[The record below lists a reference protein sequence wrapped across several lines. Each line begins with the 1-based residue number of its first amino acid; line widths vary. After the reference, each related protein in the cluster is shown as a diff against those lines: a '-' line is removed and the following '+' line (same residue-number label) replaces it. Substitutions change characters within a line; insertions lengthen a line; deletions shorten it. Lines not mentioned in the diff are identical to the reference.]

1 MAIAYYGSTLSPNI
15 DRTPE
20 GYLICRNVPINRTG
34 VQVYSAGELGLPG
47 EPDRAV
53 QVYRL
58 EEDVFA
64 PAALASFEGKDI
76 TRGHPPEMLTT
87 ENQAGYSKGHL
98 ENVRRDGENTVADLI
113 IKDPALVSDVENGVL
128 REVSCGYNCTFEP
141 YRDGYRQTGIIGN
154 HVAVVPRGRAGSTVA
169 IKDATPEVEKGRNNH
184 MSEFW
189 KSVLTAFG
197 MAAKDAS
204 PEELDTMVQT
214 TASVLDAEPSGAP
227 VGAQHS
233 GSGGERTSKGAVQ
246 DLAGGRGKR
255 SGLCE
260 DDTPEAEPTE
270 EKAAETTAE
279 DEMVEKAPKGD
290 DLGSKLD
297 RILEMLEAKSRGGR
311 GEHPL
316 HDETDLDEMI
326 AKLSGTEEG
335 KAVTIPAEET
345 DCMTGPA
352 RDAAVE
358 LLKKV
363 RPAVAAIEDKH
374 ARAKVTDALL
384 SAIQGPDV
392 INGIAKAALDSAQ
405 ANANQTKKTTYDQM
419 CAESEANYAALNPHK
434 RKEH

>member
-34 VQVYSAGELGLPG
+34 VQVYGAGELGLPG
-47 EPDRAV
+47 EPDKAV

-76 TRGHPPEMLTT
+76 TRGHPPEMLTA

-214 TASVLDAEPSGAP
+214 TASVLDAEPAK
-227 VGAQHS
+227 A
-233 GSGGERTSKGAVQ
+233 
-246 DLAGGRGKR
+246 
-255 SGLCE
+255 
-260 DDTPEAEPTE
+260 PEAEPTE
-270 EKAAETTAE
+270 AAKDAETIE
-279 DEMVEKAPKGD
+279 APGGD
-290 DLGSKLD
+290 DIGSKLD

-326 AKLSGTEEG
+326 AKLSGAEEG
-335 KAVTIPAEET
+335 QAVTIPAEEA

-363 RPAVAAIEDKH
+363 RPAVAAIEDK
-374 ARAKVTDALL
+374 ADRAKVTDALL
-384 SAIQGPDV
+384 SAIQGRDV
-392 INGIAKAALDSAQ
+392 MEDIAKAALDSAQ
-405 ANANQTKKTTYDQM
+405 ANAQKTQKTNYEQI
-419 CAESEANYAALNPHK
+419 CADSERAYAARNPHIK
-434 RKEH
+434 TED